1 MELKDIKKVVQMMKE
16 NDLTEFLL
24 EDEACTLQLKRG
36 GGEIQQLVAAAPQ
49 MLAASPTAPIATAA
63 PAAAAPADA
72 APAVDD
78 GLIEITSPMVGTFYN
93 SPSPD
98 SDSFVEIGVEIGED
112 SVVCIVEAMKVM
124 NEIKAEV
131 KGTIKKILVD
141 NATPVQFGQPL
152 FLVDPA

>member
-1 MELKDIKKVVQMMKE
+1 MEINEIKKVVKLMKD
-16 NDLTEFLL
+16 NDLSEFAL
-24 EDEACTLQLKRG
+24 EEENFKLQLKRG
-36 GGEIQQLVAAAPQ
+36 GDTVTQVVSAPQMVAAPAVAPVAVAPVAAAP
-49 MLAASPTAPIATAA
+49 TAEA
-63 PAAAAPADA
+63 PAA
-72 APAVDD
+72 DD
-78 GLIEITSPMVGTFYN
+78 GLIEITSPMVGTFYS

-98 SDSFVEIGVEIGED
+98 TDAFSAVGTEIGEE

>member
-24 EDEACTLQLKRG
+24 EDDACTLQLKRG
-36 GGEIQQLVAAAPQ
+36 GGEIQQLVAAPAPQ
-49 MLAASPTAPIATAA
+49 MV
-63 PAAAAPADA
+63 AAAASAAAPVA

-78 GLIEITSPMVGTFYN
+78 GLIEITSPMVGTFYR

-98 SDSFVEIGVEIGED
+98 SDVFVDVGSVVGGET
-112 SVVCIVEAMKVM
+112 VVCIIEAMKVM

>member
-24 EDEACTLQLKRG
+24 EDETRTLQLKRG
-36 GGEIQQLVAAAPQ
+36 GGEIQQIIAAAPQ
-49 MLAASPTAPIATAA
+49 MVAA
-63 PAAAAPADA
+63 PVSAPVVE

-78 GLIEITSPMVGTFYN
+78 GLVEITSPMVGTFYC

-98 SDSFVEIGVEIGED
+98 SDSFVEIGAEVGVET
-112 SVVCIVEAMKVM
+112 VVCIVEAMKVM
-124 NEIKAEV
+124 NEINAEV

>member
-36 GGEIQQLVAAAPQ
+36 SNDVTQVLTAAPQ
-49 MLAASPTAPIATAA
+49 MVAAPVAAAA
-63 PAAAAPADA
+63 PAAAAPAA
-72 APAVDD
+72 EAPAADD
-78 GLIEITSPMVGTFYN
+78 GLIEVTSPMVGTFYS
-93 SPSPD
+93 SPSPETD
-98 SDSFVEIGVEIGED
+98 AFASVGMEIGED

>member
-1 MELKDIKKVVQMMKE
+1 MEINEIKKVVKMMKE
-16 NDLTEFLL
+16 NDLSEFAL
-24 EDEACTLQLKRG
+24 EEENFKLQLKRG
-36 GGEIQQLVAAAPQ
+36 GETVTQVVSAPQMVAAPLAAPVAVAPVAAAP
-49 MLAASPTAPIATAA
+49 AAEAPVA
-63 PAAAAPADA
+63 
-72 APAVDD
+72 DD

-98 SDSFVEIGVEIGED
+98 MDAFAAVGLEIGEE

>member
-1 MELKDIKKVVQMMKE
+1 MEINEIKKVVKLMKE
-16 NDLTEFLL
+16 NDLSEFAL
-24 EDEACTLQLKRG
+24 EEENFKLQLKRG
-36 GGEIQQLVAAAPQ
+36 ADNVTQVVSAPQ
-49 MLAASPTAPIATAA
+49 MVAAPIAV
-63 PAAAAPADA
+63 PAAAAPVAA
-72 APAVDD
+72 APAAEAPADADV

-98 SDSFVEIGVEIGED
+98 MDAFASVGMEIGDD

-141 NATPVQFGQPL
+141 NATPVQFGQAL

>member
-1 MELKDIKKVVQMMKE
+1 MKE

-24 EDEACTLQLKRG
+24 EDEDRTLQLKRG
-36 GGEIQQLVAAAPQ
+36 GGEVQQVIAAAPQ
-49 MLAASPTAPIATAA
+49 MMAA
-63 PAAAAPADA
+63 PAAAAPAAAPAAAVAEA

-78 GLIEITSPMVGTFYN
+78 GLVEITSPMVGTFYN

-98 SDSFVEIGVEIGED
+98 SDSFVEVGSTVSED

-124 NEIKAEV
+124 NEIKGEV

-152 FLVDPA
+152 FLVDPS

>member
-36 GGEIQQLVAAAPQ
+36 SNDAPQVIAAAPQ
-49 MLAASPTAPIATAA
+49 MI
-63 PAAAAPADA
+63 AAAAPAIAA
-72 APAVDD
+72 APATAPVDAPAAD
-78 GLIEITSPMVGTFYN
+78 SGLVEITSPMVGTFYR

-98 SDSFVEIGVEIGED
+98 SDSFSEVGMDIGEE
-112 SVVCIVEAMKVM
+112 SVVCIIEAMKVM

>member
-16 NDLTEFLL
+16 NDLSEFLL
-24 EDEACTLQLKRG
+24 ENEEGTLQLKRG
-36 GGEIQQLVAAAPQ
+36 AGEVTQVVAAAPQ
-49 MLAASPTAPIATAA
+49 LVAA
-63 PAAAAPADA
+63 PAAAPTAAALVAASAAEAPAA
-72 APAVDD
+72 DD
-78 GLIEITSPMVGTFYN
+78 GLVEITSPMVGTFYN

-98 SDSFVEIGVEIGED
+98 ADVFASVGMEIGEE

-124 NEIKAEV
+124 NEIKADV

>member
-1 MELKDIKKVVQMMKE
+1 MEINEIKKVVKLMKE
-16 NDLTEFLL
+16 NDLSEFAL
-24 EDEACTLQLKRG
+24 EEENFKLQLKRG
-36 GGEIQQLVAAAPQ
+36 GETVTQLVSAPQMVSAPAMAPAAPVAAAP
-49 MLAASPTAPIATAA
+49 ATAVEA
-63 PAAAAPADA
+63 PAAG
-72 APAVDD
+72 D
-78 GLIEITSPMVGTFYN
+78 GLVEITSPMVGTFYS

-98 SDSFVEIGVEIGED
+98 ADAFVAVGMEIGEE

-124 NEIKAEV
+124 NEVEADV

>member
-1 MELKDIKKVVQMMKE
+1 MEINEIKKVVKLMKD
-16 NDLTEFLL
+16 NDLSEFAL
-24 EDEACTLQLKRG
+24 EEENFKLQLKRG
-36 GGEIQQLVAAAPQ
+36 GDTVTQVVSAPQ
-49 MLAASPTAPIATAA
+49 MVAAPAVAPAAAA
-63 PAAAAPADA
+63 PAAAAPVAE
-72 APAVDD
+72 APAAADD
-78 GLIEITSPMVGTFYN
+78 GLIEITSPMVGTFYS

-98 SDSFVEIGVEIGED
+98 TDAFASVGTEIGED

>member
-1 MELKDIKKVVQMMKE
+1 MELNEIKKVVKLMKE
-16 NDLTEFLL
+16 NDLSEFAL
-24 EDEACTLQLKRG
+24 EEENFKLQLKRG
-36 GGEIQQLVAAAPQ
+36 GDTVTQVVSAPQ
-49 MLAASPTAPIATAA
+49 MIAAPAVA
-63 PAAAAPADA
+63 PAAAA
-72 APAVDD
+72 APAAEAPAAADD

-98 SDSFVEIGVEIGED
+98 TDAFAAVGMDIGEE

-141 NATPVQFGQPL
+141 NATSVQFGQPL